1 MKLPKVK
8 AKVSTLGIDL
18 AKSVFH
24 VYAADLRGN
33 KVFSKKLA
41 RNKLLSEIEKI
52 AKEDDFL
59 IAMESCGGAN
69 HIARMLIKKGYEV
82 KLIAP
87 KFVRPFVGINKNDA
101 RDAEAITVVARRSNM
116 KFVGV
121 KPVQQQDLQAIH
133 RVREQLVKQKT
144 AKSNET
150 RGLLME
156 YGITIP
162 QGISQLRKQIPMIL
176 EDAENGLTGD
186 FRNLLLELYEDL
198 TSCIEKVENYDKKLS
213 KINDANEDC
222 KRLSKIEGI
231 GVITATALIASVG
244 DPNAFK
250 TVCEET
256 RIGQTF
262 GLFLFYG
269 FPAIDSLNFD
279 AQIIGDFL
287 GGSGTG

>member
-69 HIARMLIKKGYEV
+69 HIAR
-82 KLIAP
+82 
-87 KFVRPFVGINKNDA
+87 
-101 RDAEAITVVARRSNM
+101 DAEAITVVARRPNM

-121 KPVQQQDLQAIH
+121 KSVQQQDLQAIH

-198 TSCIEKVENYDKKLS
+198 TSCIEKVEHYDKK
-213 KINDANEDC
+213 
-222 KRLSKIEGI
+222 
-231 GVITATALIASVG
+231 
-244 DPNAFK
+244 
-250 TVCEET
+250 TVK
-256 RIGQTF
+256 
-262 GLFLFYG
+262 
-269 FPAIDSLNFD
+269 N
-279 AQIIGDFL
+279 
-287 GGSGTG
+287 